1 VFAVDPGR
9 HVVLV
14 SDAMAAA
21 GMPDGDYELGSVRVR
36 VEGGRAWTRS
46 EPPSLAGGTSHAADL
61 VRRCV
66 LHAGIDPVDAVA
78 AATST
83 PAALLGLD
91 DRGSLTTGLRADL
104 VVLDSD
110 WRVSRVMRGGNWVG

>member
-1 VFAVDPGR
+1 
-9 HVVLV
+9 
-14 SDAMAAA
+14 
-21 GMPDGDYELGSVRVR
+21 
-36 VEGGRAWTRS
+36 GRAWTRT

-66 LHAGIDPVDAVA
+66 VHAGVDPVAAVA

-91 DRGSLTTGLRADL
+91 DRGSLSTGLRADL
-104 VVLDSD
+104 VLLDRD
-110 WRVSRVMRGGNWVG
+110 WRVQRVMRGGDWVR